1 MTLAELRENME
12 FLQTQISAAEEGETK
27 TKLEASLAAT
37 IDAITR
43 MTSKIGSEDVSQ
55 TYSKNQKLKALESAF
70 NDVSAFHGT
79 DSAEVE
85 RFCGRLSQL
94 HHLLIKNGDAS
105 LEPEFVRLS
114 KLKLSNAVFNHII
127 QSKSDV
133 STWEKFSD
141 VIRTTY
147 GPKLNAT
154 QLLNQIYDLELDQ
167 SGKFSLF
174 AQQIHEKIRIGY
186 SALNAQWKK
195 NTNSSTDITG
205 EATALYFGMCIMVQS
220 VKNTNYQL
228 HRDLIKD
235 LDECMD
241 PNQLASKCEWF
252 RDRLGGR
259 VSNAMFNGRRNNRN
273 RSSNRREKNRNRN
286 NRDEPRDG
294 KRDEKKNFNK
304 NVTHD
309 NANDQQGQE
318 RDGEEG
324 EKKPKKFGKRG
335 RKNFRHYNKYDEDNK
350 CATEQ
355 PATVYNIQEDT
366 PTSADF
372 ASSTVFH

>member
-70 NDVSAFHGT
+70 NDVSVFHGT

-167 SGKFSLF
+167 NGKFSLF

-195 NTNSSTDITG
+195 NTGSSTDITG
-205 EATALYFGMCIMVQS
+205 EATALYFGMCFMVQS

-259 VSNAMFNGRRNNRN
+259 VSNALFNGQRNRN
-273 RSSNRREKNRNRN
+273 RSSDRREKNRNRPN
-286 NRDEPRDG
+286 GDKPRDG
-294 KRDEKKNFNK
+294 KRDKKKNVDK
-304 NVTHD
+304 NDARDKNT
-309 NANDQQGQE
+309 DQQGQE
-318 RDGEEG
+318 RDIEEA
-324 EKKPKKFGKRG
+324 KKNSKKYGRRG
-335 RKNFRHYNKYDEDNK
+335 RKNFRHFNKYDEDNH
-350 CATEQ
+350 CAAEQ

-366 PTSADF
+366 PKTADF
-372 ASSTVFH
+372 VPSTVFH